1 MQIRIAASSGVRK
14 HCNFQSICI
23 NSTSRRTSDGTMY
36 AFPPSLITRK
46 SPLHCHIA
54 HQLRVHLQYLGFP
67 IANDPIYSESRI
79 WGEKI
84 GKGGVDI
91 VPSDARS
98 APAPPPHLEELTKMG
113 GSPESLR
120 TYKDGQTNTKL
131 LPRETGEDIGMGSP
145 VPLSSEAVGV
155 ITRLR
160 NMKVCRLMS
169 SPKTTE
175 NKIKLTKK
183 M

>member
-1 MQIRIAASSGVRK
+1 MD
-14 HCNFQSICI
+14 
-23 NSTSRRTSDGTMY
+23 T
-36 AFPPSLITRK
+36 
-46 SPLHCHIA
+46 
-54 HQLRVHLQYLGFP
+54 
-67 IANDPIYSESRI
+67 
-79 WGEKI
+79 
-84 GKGGVDI
+84 
-91 VPSDARS
+91 VPSDERS

-120 TYKDGQTNTKL
+120 TDKDGKANNKL